1 MRPYTRSLHPD
12 DYGFLPYAEALR
24 AFETRMVQNNVPY
37 RGGQHEHRIWEY
49 ASIVGQFYDL
59 QVPRSAKIVD
69 VGSGGSFLP
78 TYLSVEGFPNV
89 MIVDS
94 MVGGDITKTVTLQ
107 NVAFRIEQTLRIMS
121 AENMSQFSDGSF
133 DVTMCVSVLEHVA
146 AERHDDAFR
155 ELCRIT
161 KPDGLIFL
169 TSDYWRDSSQWE
181 LSPWKDYQHTLY
193 TEAFVLDLPNRF
205 PVDFVGETDLD
216 YRGDFV
222 HNYSFVNV
230 CLRKRQHPLSG
241 KAAVST
247 EKA

>member
-1 MRPYTRSLHPD
+1 
-12 DYGFLPYAEALR
+12 
-24 AFETRMVQNNVPY
+24 
-37 RGGQHEHRIWEY
+37 
-49 ASIVGQFYDL
+49 
-59 QVPRSAKIVD
+59 
-69 VGSGGSFLP
+69 
-78 TYLSVEGFPNV
+78 
-89 MIVDS
+89 
-94 MVGGDITKTVTLQ
+94 
-107 NVAFRIEQTLRIMS
+107 
-121 AENMSQFSDGSF
+121 
-133 DVTMCVSVLEHVA
+133 
-146 AERHDDAFR
+146 
-155 ELCRIT
+155 
-161 KPDGLIFL
+161 L